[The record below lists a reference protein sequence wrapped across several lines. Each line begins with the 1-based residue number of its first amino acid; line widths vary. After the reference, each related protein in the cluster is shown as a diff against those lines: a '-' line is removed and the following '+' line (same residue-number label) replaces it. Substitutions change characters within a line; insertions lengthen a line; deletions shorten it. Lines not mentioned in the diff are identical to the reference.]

1 MGRCLVR
8 IAALYRDGFREMR
21 LGRRLWKVIL
31 IKLVVIYL
39 LGRLFFP
46 DYLRVNFANDKAR
59 ADSVLAALTHPDR

>member
-1 MGRCLVR
+1 MGRRLGR
-8 IAALYRDGFREMR
+8 ITALYRDGFREMR

-39 LGRLFFP
+39 LGRCFFP
-46 DYLRVNFANDKAR
+46 DYLRVNFASDQAR